1 MIDSK
6 KIHKVQHQINFK
18 NRQQRPKSVFLLR
31 KKLISNLLKESLV
44 SSSSVSSVSSSSFFR
59 KTTTLPKYKSFSHFD
74 INSNGIEKYAAFM
87 HEFNPLDSLG
97 YNLNNNKENLDENN
111 DDFSNINNDTK
122 TTTNSTTLIN
132 DNNEQMMKLVV
143 VNSIFYNKTLIDPT
157 YMDFIHVLNYF
168 NDKTYFNI
176 NLFKTNRHLHYI
188 VFAIFS
194 FLLTWSDNGL
204 ILFGTKYKQFA
215 FLTNSLFEYRQK
227 MPIYMYKN
235 EMPFIRN
242 CIKILDKYFK
252 LINENNN
259 SNNNNEFLQQQPNFD
274 IYEFVPKQLIDH
286 FHFVFDYIKND
297 KFTPDIIEQLINM
310 KCEPLLK
317 KNYVSF
323 NMRYITGE
331 AACLKTTIL
340 KELKTNGW
348 SIYSRGDIGSYSGK
362 SRTPVCVAGL
372 HGALDVMLLQN
383 NTIGDRGHID
393 NPLWCNIMRIIDP
406 QYHKSAVEETLAY
419 FFATFNELLISFFT
433 TQKVVIILDPKN
445 EFNRERMYNR
455 NTGGDNYRASIPFY
469 TIAQFISYYMV
480 ARIFGWNVYFVPY
493 KVNDAGQFINEIDQ
507 VKYKKMVN
515 EICEYYGKPI
525 KTTVNLD
532 PLPEKISKTGKY
544 SDLFSENYN
553 FSMDLGIF
561 K

>member
-1 MIDSK
+1 MVNLK
-6 KIHKVQHQINFK
+6 LNKIQHQIKFK
-18 NRQQRPKSVFLLR
+18 KPCHQKVKSVFTLR
-31 KKLISNLLKESLV
+31 KKLISNLVKSFKEESA
-44 SSSSVSSVSSSSFFR
+44 SSSFFI
-59 KTTTLPKYKSFSHFD
+59 KTTTLPTYKSFMHFD
-74 INSNGIEKYAAFM
+74 INSNGIEKYAAYM
-87 HEFNPLDSLG
+87 HTFNPLNSIGFNEHDF
-97 YNLNNNKENLDENN
+97 NNNENEDTTNNNNKV
-111 DDFSNINNDTK
+111 IATNDTLS
-122 TTTNSTTLIN
+122 TNTL
-132 DNNEQMMKLVV
+132 KS
-143 VNSIFYNKTLIDPT
+143 SIFYDKKLIDPT
-157 YMDFIHVLNYF
+157 YMDFIHVLNYL

-176 NLFKTNRHLHYI
+176 NLFSTNRHLHYV

-204 ILFGTKYKQFA
+204 ILFGSKFKQFA
-215 FLTNSLFEYRQK
+215 FLMNSLFEFRQK

-235 EMPFIRN
+235 EMPFIRS
-242 CIKILDKYFK
+242 CIKLLDKYFK
-252 LINENNN
+252 NVLTNTLILDE
-259 SNNNNEFLQQQPNFD
+259 QQLHPKFD
-274 IYEFVPKQLIDH
+274 IYEFVPKHLIDH
-286 FHFVFDYIKND
+286 FHFVFEYIKND
-297 KFTPDIIEQLINM
+297 TFTPEIIEILNNM
-310 KCEPLLK
+310 KCEPLLQK
-317 KNYVSF
+317 KYVNF

-331 AACLKTTIL
+331 AACLKTTVL
-340 KELKTNGW
+340 KELKNNGW

-372 HGALDVMLLQN
+372 HGALDVMLLQH

-419 FFATFNELLISFFT
+419 FFATFNELLVSFFT

-445 EFNRERMYNR
+445 EFNRERMYKR

-480 ARIFGWNVYFVPY
+480 TRIFGWKLYFVPY
-493 KVNDAGQFINEIDQ
+493 KVNDEGQFINEIDQ
-507 VKYKKMVN
+507 DKYTKMVN
-515 EICEYYGKPI
+515 EICDFYGKPI
-525 KTTVNLD
+525 EPANIDLD